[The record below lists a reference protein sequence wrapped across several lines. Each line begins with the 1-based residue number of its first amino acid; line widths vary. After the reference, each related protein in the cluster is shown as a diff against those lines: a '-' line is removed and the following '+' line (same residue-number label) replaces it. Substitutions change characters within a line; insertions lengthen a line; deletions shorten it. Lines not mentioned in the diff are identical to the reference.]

1 MRIVLTTIIC
11 ESVGLFFFVT
21 LAIKYATFPSRLGVY
36 VSIFVQAIMGLMIA
50 FPSIR
55 AIVLIAVPSLVTGK
69 LRSILLLFILSWSF
83 QVPAMNTTKNL
94 ESLAESVG
102 CVRDSIVTVGNQV
115 IEETNQQSGKFSLEA
130 YKAHVRYFTK
140 HLFTFLQTLRK
151 LQAVVAGFVDR
162 SYCAN

>member
-1 MRIVLTTIIC
+1 MSFLSLYRQRNKALAKLQKFVLIAENCRRSVAGEPLLTDKWVAFRRKIGKIFPPLRPHPRLPPSNVYERMFDHGTRENDLMRIVLTTIIC

-83 QVPAMNTTKNL
+83 QV
-94 ESLAESVG
+94 E
-102 CVRDSIVTVGNQV
+102 
-115 IEETNQQSGKFSLEA
+115 
-130 YKAHVRYFTK
+130 
-140 HLFTFLQTLRK
+140 
-151 LQAVVAGFVDR
+151 
-162 SYCAN
+162 